1 MKPRLLVVGILG
13 AVVVIGFSIITSQK
27 PELQSKP
34 SMPTVSSP
42 QEEKMADKKAA
53 FAIFTN
59 GTFRIFTD
67 PRYHNLSSDVY
78 IESTNPNIVL
88 IQREGITWND
98 FFKTLPM

>member
-1 MKPRLLVVGILG
+1 MRPFLFLG
-13 AVVVIGFSIITSQK
+13 VLGVLAIGGFFVFSS
-27 PELQSKP
+27 SKP
-34 SMPTVSSP
+34 GTESKILTTPTP
-42 QEEKMADKKAA
+42 QVQAETERRAS

-67 PRYHNLSSDVY
+67 PKYHNLSDDVY